1 MQPKIQIAIADDNNF
16 LIRSIK
22 DKLLLFDNIR
32 ISFKANDGLK
42 CMEKLQG
49 ERRTDLVLMDI
60 EMPLQNGIT
69 TTALIKQK
77 YPQIKVIVLT
87 VFDDDEI
94 IFSAVKAGADG
105 YLLKETP
112 PEALYNAIVQ
122 TLEGGAVMTPSIA
135 MKTLHLLRSPLPAE
149 SDAPEDITKLSQRE
163 TEVLEQ
169 LSKGLPYT
177 TIAENLFIS
186 PATVRRHTE
195 NIYRKLQVHSKI
207 EAVELAKKK
216 RIIR

>member
-32 ISFKANDGLK
+32 ISFTANDGLQ

-60 EMPLQNGIT
+60 EMPRQNGIT

-177 TIAENLFIS
+177 TIADNLFIS

>member
-1 MQPKIQIAIADDNNF
+1 MKIRIAIIDDNHF
-16 LIRSIK
+16 LISSLK
-22 DKLLLFDNIR
+22 DKLSFFESLH
-32 ISFKANDGLK
+32 ISFTANNGLQ
-42 CMEKLQG
+42 CMEKLQND
-49 ERRTDLVLMDI
+49 RRPDLILMDI
-60 EMPLQNGIT
+60 EMPCQNGIE

-77 YPQIKVIVLT
+77 YPQIKIIVLT

-105 YLLKETP
+105 YLLKEATP
-112 PEALYNAIVQ
+112 QALYDAIVQ

-135 MKTLHLLRSPLPAE
+135 MRALHLLRSPLP
-149 SDAPEDITKLSQRE
+149 PEINEPGEATKLSQRE

-177 TIAENLFIS
+177 AIAENLFIS
-186 PATVRRHTE
+186 PSTVRRHTE

-207 EAVELAKKK
+207 EAIELAKKK
-216 RIIR
+216 RIL